1 MNPSKDYARYGV
13 RHETNKHLIGLG
25 FREVRPG
32 IYTHPDHPK
41 EFDFT
46 VTHEDMIFYA
56 MILILRAEGYEKCQK
71 NIRKALG
78 I

>member
-1 MNPSKDYARYGV
+1 MNPSKGYRYEV
-13 RHETNKHLIGLG
+13 NHETNKHLIGLG

-46 VTHEDMIFYA
+46 ATHEDMIFYA
-56 MILILRAEGYEKCQK
+56 IMRVLQDDGYEKCQK
-71 NIRKALG
+71 DIRKALG